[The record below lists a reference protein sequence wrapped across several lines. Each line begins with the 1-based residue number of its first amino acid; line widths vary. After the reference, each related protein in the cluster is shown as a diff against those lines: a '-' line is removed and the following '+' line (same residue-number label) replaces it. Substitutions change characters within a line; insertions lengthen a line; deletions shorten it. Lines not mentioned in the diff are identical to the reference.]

1 MAIENIPGQ
10 SGVSGAQVAEALAHG
25 IMKITGKR
33 VDPATIKVKIM
44 GFGGVAG
51 DDVCENDR
59 VIVLGNVVDRRSGR
73 KAAAKTSLAVAK
85 RKLVA
90 PKSDAKTETLPKSAA

>member
-33 VDPATIKVKIM
+33 VDPATVKVKIM

-59 VIVLGNVVDRRSGR
+59 VIVLGNVVDKRSGR
-73 KAAAKTSLAVAK
+73 KAAAKTSLAGAK
-85 RKLVA
+85 RKPVP
-90 PKSDAKTETLPKSAA
+90 PKSETSPKSAT